1 MFELNNFKA
10 LNIEQA
16 TISLWVFKV
25 SGTSADPHFNGHWV
39 EVGDDVK
46 TELRGIVNSER
57 ERITEVFDYTL
68 LGSTN
73 EASALSI
80 NADETFID
88 RIESVI
94 AAELPAKKADNETKL
109 LNAAFYVI
117 KILIGGVTVLGV
129 KKTTSNWK
137 TKKAKGIVSVLFTDR
152 QLVLNSSQGFE
163 IARSIDFF
171 VFNDSIA
178 MLNKTNFESV
188 LKYKAAHVDDFTAMK
203 NEPEFLDIFA
213 AIPPLDD
220 YVANNKIQLR
230 RASAIRLKGHYKDP
244 AFMTRLRTDGATYGL
259 NINFD
264 NAGKIVP
271 TPDTCRDIFQ
281 ALLDHRLT
289 SGFSLTHYDV
299 QDTQTI

>member
-16 TISLWVFKV
+16 TISLWIFKV
-25 SGTSADPHFNGHWV
+25 SGTSADPRFNGHWV
-39 EVGDDVK
+39 EIGDDVK
-46 TELRGIVNSER
+46 TEIRSIVISER
-57 ERITEVFDYTL
+57 GRITEVFDYSL

-80 NADETFID
+80 SADETFMD
-88 RIESVI
+88 RIEANI
-94 AAELPAKKADNETKL
+94 AAELPVKRADTEAKL

-117 KILIGGVTVLGV
+117 KILVGGVTVLGV
-129 KKTTSNWK
+129 KKTTTNWK

-152 QLVLNSSQGFE
+152 QLVLNSDQGFE

-171 VFNDSIA
+171 VYDEDIA

-188 LKYKAAHVDDFTAMK
+188 LKYKAAHVDNFNAMK
-203 NEPEFLDIFA
+203 TELEFINIFTTIA
-213 AIPPLDD
+213 PLND
-220 YVANNKIQLR
+220 YVANNKIHLR
-230 RASAIRLKGHYKDP
+230 RASTIRLKGHYKDP
-244 AFMTRLRTDGATYGL
+244 EFMIRLRKGASTYGL
-259 NINFD
+259 NISFD
-264 NAGKIVP
+264 NTGKIVP
-271 TPDTCRDIFQ
+271 TSDTCRDIFQ